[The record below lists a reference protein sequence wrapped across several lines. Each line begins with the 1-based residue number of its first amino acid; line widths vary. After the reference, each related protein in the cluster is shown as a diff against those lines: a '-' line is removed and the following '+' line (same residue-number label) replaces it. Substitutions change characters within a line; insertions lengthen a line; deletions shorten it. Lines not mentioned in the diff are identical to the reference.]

1 MFIANAIEHVVL
13 VRPPA
18 PWRAGLTDRLL
29 LGARDGRGGL
39 SAGREIMVVDIREIS

>member
-18 PWRAGLTDRLL
+18 PWRAGLTDGFL
-29 LGARDGRGGL
+29 LGARDGQGG
-39 SAGREIMVVDIREIS
+39 VVCRT